1 MNKYRDII
9 FGISAWVESHNRLT
23 SRDEETK
30 ATRLLTTDK
39 INEIIFKYEALEKY
53 IADVE
58 ENTNMGC

>member
-1 MNKYRDII
+1 LEFL
-9 FGISAWVESHNRLT
+9 FGWRLT
-23 SRDEETK
+23 FRDEETK